1 MIRKY
6 IEIIGGVAVVIAI
19 GIFLVWFTGRD
30 NQDQQATHSIQENVQ
45 SAVEA
50 SRMQASRVK
59 RGTYIIDR
67 QNFENNIRTGLA
79 TTSGGGLST
88 LKDKNV
94 KFAYLIDSSATD
106 LNDKVTNN
114 KGEKKT
120 QDLTNPSSQYIA
132 IKGVRV
138 LIDKNNDGIFTGKQ
152 DIVATLAVDA
162 RDSGGE
168 Q

>member
-6 IEIIGGVAVVIAI
+6 IEIIGGVIAIIAI

-67 QNFENNIRTGLA
+67 KNFENNVRNGLA
-79 TTSGGGLST
+79 TTSGGGLQN
-88 LKDKNV
+88 LKNKNV
-94 KFAYLIDSSATD
+94 KFAYLIDSSASE
-106 LNDKVTNN
+106 LNNKVTDN
-114 KGEKKT
+114 KGEKKL
-120 QDLTNPSSQYIA
+120 QDLTDYSSQYIA

-138 LIDKNNDGIFTGKQ
+138 LIDKNNDGNYTGKQ

-168 Q
+168 R